1 MMLLRKPRQLW
12 PSGARFG
19 LVLSLATS
27 LIVMLAAQTPVEE
40 KEESKPPKLRSD
52 LPLLPPLESLQKIV
66 VQPLGELLLEAERTS
81 HPAVRD
87 LLRRLAYPHD
97 RVVLRNGSVLRVAPL
112 ARPLEQEKAAQ
123 LKLQVITPTGQL
135 ETQRAV
141 ARDEVLR
148 VEYFERFAIQEVLQ
162 LGQET
167 GAGKSPMKQSQ
178 VLRLAEFVLEQ
189 LLAFSRSGNTCG
201 RLGRCSEAVCS
212 SNSSKPGCNVWRLC
226 SRRISGRKPP
236 PGPIVSWKST
246 REMRKLSP
254 SFVSWLKPPRNRQSP
269 ERITLRFGGFS
280 TA

>member
-66 VQPLGELLLEAERTS
+66 VQPLGELMLEAERTS

-189 LLAFSRSGNTCG
+189 LLAFHGQGIRAEGWGDVQKQLQQQLKQT
-201 RLGRCSEAVCS
+201 RLQCLAALQQENQWQEATAWADRLLEEYKGDAEIVAPVS
-212 SNSSKPGCNVWRLC
+212 SAG
-226 SRRISGRKPP
+226 
-236 PGPIVSWKST
+236 
-246 REMRKLSP
+246 
-254 SFVSWLKPPRNRQSP
+254 
-269 ERITLRFGGFS
+269 
-280 TA
+280 